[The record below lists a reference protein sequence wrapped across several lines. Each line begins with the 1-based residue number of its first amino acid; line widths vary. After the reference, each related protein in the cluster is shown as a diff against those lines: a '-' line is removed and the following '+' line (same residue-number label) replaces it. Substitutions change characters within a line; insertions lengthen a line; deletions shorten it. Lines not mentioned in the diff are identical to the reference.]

1 MIIIFSVKQSVDVR
15 IHIGHY
21 KEKYLCLC
29 IPIIL
34 KIELKRDLSFNYIK
48 DFSDLLIIHVSK
60 ENLCVLKGR
69 YTLGSYKP
77 YCMAL
82 YIQSINISV
91 TIKLRNTKTSYHFFF
106 KWTTIK

>member
-1 MIIIFSVKQSVDVR
+1 M
-15 IHIGHY
+15 
-21 KEKYLCLC
+21 
-29 IPIIL
+29 
-34 KIELKRDLSFNYIK
+34 KRDLSFNYIK

-60 ENLCVLKGR
+60 ENFCILKGR

-91 TIKLRNTKTSYHFFF
+91 TIKLRNTKTSYHFFVSNGRRLYNYHNELMHKLSITSF
-106 KWTTIK
+106 NPGTSVFQGFIAFY